1 MLEWDQPW
9 KFPPRDVHL
18 QEREVHI
25 WRASLTPYK
34 QAIQRLEDILSAE
47 ECTQA
52 SRFRFER
59 DRQCW
64 TVTHAILRLLLARY
78 LGIDHTT
85 LRFGM
90 NAYGKPFLASP
101 ALTPPFQFNI
111 SHAGDL
117 ALYAF
122 VYTAQVGIDVEYLRT
137 DLDYEA
143 LARVSFSPWEQMTL
157 RAVPQER
164 KPEAFFSCW
173 TRKEAYIKAR
183 GLGLSLP
190 LDLFDVSFIQ
200 GERPALLH
208 SREDPHEITRWSL
221 HELMPGMGYVGTLAL
236 EGVGW
241 ILRYWQWQT

>member
-1 MLEWDQPW
+1 M
-9 KFPPRDVHL
+9 
-18 QEREVHI
+18 
-25 WRASLTPYK
+25 
-34 QAIQRLEDILSAE
+34 
-47 ECTQA
+47 
-52 SRFRFER
+52 
-59 DRQCW
+59 
-64 TVTHAILRLLLARY
+64 
-78 LGIDHTT
+78 
-85 LRFGM
+85 
-90 NAYGKPFLASP
+90 
-101 ALTPPFQFNI
+101 
-111 SHAGDL
+111 
-117 ALYAF
+117 
-122 VYTAQVGIDVEYLRT
+122 EYLRT

-190 LDLFDVSFIQ
+190 LDLFDVSFIP
-200 GERPALLH
+200 EEHPALFDN
-208 SREDPHEITRWSL
+208 REDPHEITRWSL